1 MCQSSYI
8 SRFPGL
14 LASALLLSLFS
25 SQSAAQIIPSAIL
38 AAADGAAGDQHGW
51 SVAIDGNT
59 AIVGAPLDDD
69 GAVNSGSVYIYV
81 NDGAGNWIQQQRIG
95 AQFFGPDD
103 TNQPA
108 DADTDP
114 DLVIDS
120 QRGAQFGYSVAISG
134 DTAVVGAPFFD
145 IDSDDDTVLDT
156 LDAGAVYIFD
166 RIGGTWFPAA
176 RFTVEEADVN
186 NGDWFGSSVAIHEDT
201 IVVGAL
207 SQSAAGQVYILY
219 RETDGNWKQ
228 QFARTINED
237 LGIEE
242 QKTLLPLDPQ
252 SEDWFGQSVA
262 IHGNTI
268 VVGSDGS
275 DNPATGSGS
284 AYVFTRDVNLNWNI
298 QARLLPS
305 DPKALANF
313 GISVG
318 VYQNDIVVG
327 ADAAD
332 AVAASGDSAGSAYA
346 FSRNF
351 EGGWSEVAKLTA
363 SDAASGDRFGRSVA
377 IWGPLAVVGAWN
389 ENTNGTQAGSAYL
402 YQKSSD
408 GNWSQVDVIRA
419 APGAAF
425 DNFGFSVGIT
435 SIDGLSDYWA
445 IAGTPQ
451 ILANDAGA
459 APVTDNLAILIDTDG
474 DLLSNDVDT
483 DHDGDTILNQND
495 RFPYDPNAFSDI
507 DNDGFADNVDQFP
520 NNPAESADTDGDGLG
535 NNFDLDD
542 DGDRLS
548 DEDEIRLGL
557 DPLVAQNADLYLDD
571 DGDGVVNAID
581 AFPNDPTEQ
590 LDTDGDGLGN
600 NVDSDDDNDGLA
612 DEIELFSAF
621 ELLLSIPG
629 DSRNVFVNPDD
640 PRNYLTNPLNP
651 DTDGDGCIDSIDTN
665 PTNPSADTDGD
676 GICDDGDVDDDN
688 DGVADIDDA
697 FPLDAG
703 ESADTDNDGIGNNAD
718 TDDDNDGVADNN
730 DPFPLDPAESV
741 DTDNDGIGNNA
752 DTDDDNDGVPD
763 INEILIGTDPLNVDT
778 DGDGAIDTD
787 VLQSDSGG
795 ASDIVDLFPLN
806 PNEDSDSDGDC
817 TDFNLPTSG
826 DGCGDNSDPDT
837 LANVD
842 TDGDGVTDSNDAF
855 PNDPDETT
863 DSDGD
868 GIGNNADTDD
878 DNDGVADID
887 DAFPLDP
894 TETTDTDGDGIGNNA
909 DPDDDND
916 GAADIDDAF
925 PLDPSET
932 TDSDGDGIG
941 DNADTDDDNDGVPD
955 SEDTTPTGGGDGGG
969 GSSFNL
975 SALVFL
981 TLLMSFKAIR
991 RRVRVQ
997 ANRAA

>member
-25 SQSAAQIIPSAIL
+25 SQSAAQISPSAIL

-81 NDGAGNWIQQQRIG
+81 NDGVGNWIQQQRIG

-108 DADTDP
+108 DVDTDP

-176 RFTVEEADVN
+176 RFTIEEADVN

-207 SQSAAGQVYILY
+207 SQSAAEQSAAGQVYILY
-219 RETDGNWKQ
+219 RETDGSWKQ

-318 VYQNDIVVG
+318 LYQNDIVVG

-332 AVAASGDSAGSAYA
+332 AVAASGDSAGAAYV

-351 EGGWSEVAKLTA
+351 EGAWTEVTKLTA
-363 SDAASGDRFGRSVA
+363 GDAASDDRFGRSVA

-389 ENTNGTQAGSAYL
+389 EGTNGTQAGSAYL

-408 GNWSQVDVIRA
+408 GSWSQVDVIRA

-483 DHDGDTILNQND
+483 DHDGDSILNQND

-535 NNFDLDD
+535 NNV
-542 DGDRLS
+542 S
-548 DEDEIRLGL
+548 
-557 DPLVAQNADLYLDD
+557 
-571 DGDGVVNAID
+571 
-581 AFPNDPTEQ
+581 
-590 LDTDGDGLGN
+590 
-600 NVDSDDDNDGLA
+600 
-612 DEIELFSAF
+612 
-621 ELLLSIPG
+621 
-629 DSRNVFVNPDD
+629 
-640 PRNYLTNPLNP
+640 
-651 DTDGDGCIDSIDTN
+651 
-665 PTNPSADTDGD
+665 
-676 GICDDGDVDDDN
+676 
-688 DGVADIDDA
+688 
-697 FPLDAG
+697 
-703 ESADTDNDGIGNNAD
+703 
-718 TDDDNDGVADNN
+718 TDDDNDGV
-730 DPFPLDPAESV
+730 
-741 DTDNDGIGNNA
+741 TDLR
-752 DTDDDNDGVPD
+752 
-763 INEILIGTDPLNVDT
+763 EILNGTDPLNADT

-787 VLQSDSGG
+787 IPGPGPGG
-795 ASDIVDLFPLN
+795 AAGIVDLFPLN

-975 SALVFL
+975 TALVFL
-981 TLLMSFKAIR
+981 TLLMSFKAVR